1 MDKTFNNAE
10 DSEIHKLIE
19 SLGSENGMDRQKARE
34 ALVAKG
40 KNTIDFLMEML
51 THPKHIYRWEAVKT
65 LEEIGDPLSISLF
78 IRALEDNKSDVRWI
92 AAKGLIK
99 LGMPSVKPLLNAL
112 IQKTDSVFILAGA
125 HHIFFDLYE
134 NGILPD
140 GFPLDKLLS
149 LLKDSTLAEV
159 IKPFCSELLNTLK

>member
-78 IRALEDNKSDVRWI
+78 I
-92 AAKGLIK
+92 
-99 LGMPSVKPLLNAL
+99 
-112 IQKTDSVFILAGA
+112 ILT
-125 HHIFFDLYE
+125 ICSC
-134 NGILPD
+134 IT
-140 GFPLDKLLS
+140 
-149 LLKDSTLAEV
+149 STLTAIV
-159 IKPFCSELLNTLK
+159 HTWSILKYLQTLCQLKMKREEYS